1 MAWRG
6 LHLTK
11 PSRLSLADGQIII
24 RQDDDEVRLALED
37 IAWIV
42 VDTPQAQL
50 SSALLSACMESGI
63 VMILTDAQHL
73 PNGMVLPFH
82 RHFRQAD
89 VARLQTEISAPL
101 RKRLWQ
107 VIVQRKIE
115 NQAGVLTTTGRSG
128 AGVLVEMA
136 KRVGSGD
143 PDNVEARAARHYWG
157 NLFDSFIRD
166 DETDRRNML
175 LNYGY
180 AVMRAGVARAL
191 VAYGF
196 LPALG
201 LFHASVSNAFNLAD
215 DIIEPFRPF
224 VDILADKLARDSSSE
239 KNILTIDDRRQ
250 MAGVLLGDARL
261 GSTKHSETVSLLV
274 ATERA
279 AASLARAMETGS
291 AAVLELPL
299 LVPSVLVPD
308 ES

>member
-6 LHLTK
+6 LHLTN

-24 RQDDDEVRLALED
+24 KQDDADVRLALED

-42 VDTPQAQL
+42 MDTPQAQL

-63 VMILTDAQHL
+63 VIVITDAQHL
-73 PNGMVLPFH
+73 PSGMVLPFH

-89 VARLQTEISAPL
+89 VGRLQTEISAPL
-101 RKRLWQ
+101 KKRLWQ
-107 VIVQRKIE
+107 LIVQRKIE
-115 NQAGVLTTTGRSG
+115 NQAGVLTATGRSG
-128 AGVLVEMA
+128 ATVLIEMA

-157 NLFDSFIRD
+157 NLFDGFIRD

-224 VDILADKLARDSSSE
+224 VDLLADKLAQDGTA
-239 KNILTIDDRRQ
+239 KNNMLTVEDRRA
-250 MAGVLLGDARL
+250 MAGMLLREAQL
-261 GSTKHSETVSLLV
+261 GSTKYSETVSLLV

-279 AASLARAMETGS
+279 AASLVRAMETGS
-291 AAVLELPL
+291 VALLELPI
-299 LVPSVLVPD
+299 LVSSALAAG
-308 ES
+308 